1 MDPALYSPLPDDW
14 TVGVADI
21 VESTKAIA
29 NQRYKAVNMAGA
41 SVIAAVT
48 NALEGREFPFVFGGD
63 GASFA
68 VSPDDLER
76 AREALAATAIWVEED
91 LNLVMRVALVPVP
104 AVRAQGL
111 DVRVARFG
119 PSPNLS
125 YAMFSGGGLGW
136 ADAAMKRGEFA
147 VPAAPPGTQPDLSG
161 LSCRFEEIPST
172 RGLILS
178 VLVVPAQ
185 GADPPAFRKVIED
198 IIALVERSPDAGRPV
213 PPGGPPL
220 RWPPAGVEY
229 EARAARGG
237 PLLKRRAVV
246 LAVTLWAYVVHA
258 LRHQV
263 GNFVPKNYVQQVVEN
278 SDFRKYDDGLRMI
291 LDCTRGTG
299 ARADAASREGRVRG
313 DRALRPAPAGCG
325 DDDLLHAVG
334 DAQRPRPLHRRR
346 PRRLC
351 LGGDGAE
358 GDGGLIEADRLETL
372 ACRSRV
378 QVSPPQSAPTQPST
392 SQRIRTRHR
401 DAAGVAGA
409 VIGVVDLARPFVRT
423 GGLHAAEQ
431 RQADHRPLLQR
442 RIGILV
448 VDLGLAGGGIDR
460 VLEADDHAADAAA
473 AFADLHPRVAGLRQ
487 PDAGRLTGAL
497 RASRWGGQQ
506 CRRDRDDESRICKP

>member
-1 MDPALYSPLPDDW
+1 MTTPDGTDIFYGSIPVFRGFGSLMDPAMYSPLPDDW
-14 TVGVADI
+14 TIGVADI

-41 SVIAAVT
+41 AVIAAVT
-48 NALEGREFPFVFGGD
+48 NALDGREFPFVFGGD

-76 AREALAATAIWVEED
+76 AREALAATAIWVEES
-91 LNLVMRVALVPVP
+91 LNLAMRVALVPVR

-147 VPAAPPGTQPDLSG
+147 VPPTAPGTQPDLSG

-178 VLVVPAQ
+178 VLVVPSSD
-185 GADPPAFRKVIED
+185 ADPRAFRKVIED
-198 IIALVERSPDAGRPV
+198 IIRLVEKSPDAGRPV

-237 PLLKRRAVV
+237 PLLKRRGVV
-246 LAVTLWAYVVHA
+246 LAVTLWAYVVMR
-258 LRHQV
+258 LGIKV

-291 LDCTRGTG
+291 LDCTEELERALAELLAKAASERVVRYGLHRQDAAMMTCFTPSVMRSDHVHFIDG
-299 ARADAASREGRVRG
+299 ARGGYASAAT
-313 DRALRPAPAGCG
+313 ALKAM
-325 DDDLLHAVG
+325 
-334 DAQRPRPLHRRR
+334 
-346 PRRLC
+346 
-351 LGGDGAE
+351 
-358 GDGGLIEADRLETL
+358 
-372 ACRSRV
+372 
-378 QVSPPQSAPTQPST
+378 
-392 SQRIRTRHR
+392 
-401 DAAGVAGA
+401 AA
-409 VIGVVDLARPFVRT
+409 
-423 GGLHAAEQ
+423 
-431 RQADHRPLLQR
+431 
-442 RIGILV
+442 
-448 VDLGLAGGGIDR
+448 
-460 VLEADDHAADAAA
+460 
-473 AFADLHPRVAGLRQ
+473 
-487 PDAGRLTGAL
+487 
-497 RASRWGGQQ
+497 
-506 CRRDRDDESRICKP
+506 